1 MKPFQFKK
9 SFYLLVLLIA
19 FSMSANSQ
27 SINSNWKEA
36 LNNQLQLHGHRN
48 WILIVDAAYP
58 YQSNSAI
65 KTVVTGAKHMDVVKE
80 VLNKVKAAPHVFP
93 EIYLDREL
101 SFVPEKEAPGIDN
114 YRKQL
119 QSILKGEKVDK
130 VLHEEMITRIDEAA
144 ETFHI
149 LVLKTNFT
157 LPYTSVFIN
166 LNCGYWSTEQEKKLR
181 ELMPD

>member
-1 MKPFQFKK
+1 MRPVKK
-9 SFYLLVLLIA
+9 QLEYLLIHY
-19 FSMSANSQ
+19 FRECYT
-27 SINSNWKEA
+27 NWKEA
-36 LNNQLQLHGHRN
+36 LTNQLQLHGHRN

-58 YQSNSAI
+58 YQSNPAI
-65 KTVVTGAKHMDVVKE
+65 KTIVTGAKHVDVVKE
-80 VLNKVKAAPHVFP
+80 VLSNVKSAPHVFP
-93 EIYLDREL
+93 EIYLDKEL
-101 SFVPEKEAPGIDN
+101 DFVPEKEAPGIDS

-119 QSILKGEKVDK
+119 QSLLKGEKVEK
-130 VLHEEMITRIDEAA
+130 VLHEEMISRIDEAA

-149 LVLKTNFT
+149 LVLKTNFR